1 LLQLAAPGTILDAA
15 LVKIGGRGIEPRGDP
30 ERRLEMRRCIA
41 ILSALAVIATVAA
54 SPAAADRDL
63 LRITP
68 KQINFGSQPVGSE
81 NFDSV
86 TVTNAS
92 ASELRVLVS
101 SALLD
106 DFGFGLLP
114 GSTCPALDSGGIL
127 APGESCVAV
136 VRFSPTE
143 FFAGLH
149 QTGTLTVTASD
160 PATGEVLESVVV
172 PVRGRGTL

>member
-1 LLQLAAPGTILDAA
+1 MTRCLTIAATLLSLAFVG
-15 LVKIGGRGIEPRGDP
+15 V
-30 ERRLEMRRCIA
+30 
-41 ILSALAVIATVAA
+41 
-54 SPAAADRDL
+54 SPAAADPSL
-63 LRITP
+63 LRISP
-68 KQINFGSQPVGSE
+68 KQINFGTRPVGSE

-86 TVTNAS
+86 TVTNTTS
-92 ASELRVLVS
+92 SELRILVS
-101 SALLD
+101 AGLPD

-114 GSTCPALDSGGIL
+114 GSTCPALDPGGIL

-160 PATGEVLESVVV
+160 PTTGAVLETQVVTV
-172 PVRGRGTL
+172 KGRGMS